1 LARILIGQDHG
12 SNSSFL
18 RIWNS
23 WGANISRSRME
34 SAVFMKEPNLMV
46 RLSKIAA
53 SFKEGK

>member
-1 LARILIGQDHG
+1 
-12 SNSSFL
+12 
-18 RIWNS
+18 
-23 WGANISRSRME
+23 ME